1 MNDRETILNLLNKF
15 SREQEHISWNMIC
28 CYSDGIDVA
37 INQINII
44 DVAKMRVIGIIT
56 YRVDTGE
63 VYFCMYKKLKK
74 SPSDTII
81 DVLLDLMNYDKRYG
95 KKEEDELI

>member
-1 MNDRETILNLLNKF
+1 MNDRKTILNLLNKF
-15 SREQEHISWNMIC
+15 SREQEDISWNMIC
-28 CYSDGIDVA
+28 CYSDGIEVA

-44 DVAKMRVIGIIT
+44 DISKMRVVGIIT

-95 KKEEDELI
+95 KKKKTS